1 MTETRNYLAVDL
13 GAESGRTIV
22 GSLAGNRLSLTETHR
37 FTNGAVRLPD
47 GLHWDVLRLW
57 SEIKAGI
64 GISSAQFNKRLDS
77 IGLDTWGVDFAVL
90 DAQGALLSNP
100 FHYRDNRTDGMLE
113 EAFKRMPRA
122 EIFANTGIQFMQLN
136 TLYQLLAMSVQKSPL
151 FDIAKTFVTIPDLFN
166 YWLSGD
172 ITNEFTN
179 ATTTQCLDPRKRD
192 WSRPVLEAMN
202 IPAHLFGPITEPGTA
217 LGTLLPDIATETG
230 AGTVQIVVPACH
242 DTGSAV
248 VAVPAQNQDFAWISS
263 GTWSIM
269 GVEVQAPSVGEQ
281 ALEYNFT
288 NEGGVFG
295 TWRLSKNIMG
305 LWLVQECKRTWA
317 HQGEDLSYDEIT
329 HLASEAKPFIAVMDP
344 DDQQFFHPG
353 DMPERIRKYCAST
366 HQSVPETRGQILRVA
381 LESLALKYRWVL
393 ERLEELTGKR
403 FEPVHIIGGGTKNR
417 LLNQFT
423 ADATCR
429 TVITGPVEATAIGN
443 VLVQAIG
450 LNHLSSLSQA
460 REVVHGSFAP
470 EVYEPK
476 QTAAWEEAY
485 SRFLKVRNNVA
496 GTLS

>member
-1 MTETRNYLAVDL
+1 MTGTRNYLAVDL

-22 GSLAGNRLSLTETHR
+22 GSLEEGRLSLTETHR
-37 FTNGAVRLPD
+37 FSNGPVRLPD

-57 SEIKAGI
+57 SEIKTGI
-64 GISSAQFNKRLDS
+64 GISSTKFDRCVSSL
-77 IGLDTWGVDFAVL
+77 GLDTWGVDFALL
-90 DAQGALLSNP
+90 DRHGALLSNP
-100 FHYRDNRTDGMLE
+100 FHYRDERTDGMLE
-113 EAFKRMPRA
+113 EAFQRMPRA
-122 EIFANTGIQFMQLN
+122 DIFENTGIQFMQLN
-136 TLYQLLAMSVQKSPL
+136 TLYQLLAMSVQRSPL
-151 FDIAKTFVTIPDLFN
+151 IDVAKTFVTIPDLFN
-166 YWLSGD
+166 YWLSGE

-179 ATTTQCLDPRKRD
+179 ATTTQCLDPHKRD
-192 WSRPVLEAMN
+192 WAIPVLEAMD
-202 IPAHLFGPITEPGTA
+202 IPVHLFGPLTES
-217 LGTLLPDIATETG
+217 GTLLGTVLPHIAEETG
-230 AGTVQIVVPACH
+230 ASAVQIVVPACH

-269 GVEVQAPSVGEQ
+269 GAEVREPQVGEK

-305 LWLVQECKRTWA
+305 LWLVQECKRNWA
-317 HQGEDLSYDEIT
+317 QRDKNLSYDEIIR
-329 HLASEAKPFIAVMDP
+329 LAAEASPFIAVMDP
-344 DDQQFFHPG
+344 DDERFFHPG
-353 DMPERIRKYCAST
+353 DMPERIRDYCANT
-366 HQSVPETRGQILRVA
+366 NQTVPQTKGEIVRVA

-403 FEPVHIIGGGTKNR
+403 FDPIHIIGGGTKNR

-443 VLVQAIG
+443 VLMQAIG
-450 LNHLSSLSQA
+450 LNHLTSLADA
-460 REVVHGSFAP
+460 REVVRASFAP

-476 QTAAWEEAY
+476 QATDWDEAY
-485 SRFLKVRNNVA
+485 YSFQKVMR
-496 GTLS
+496 